1 MVEVV
6 AVVGVLEGVDGVEGL
21 LVPIP
26 LSMLGAR
33 YTGWFT
39 AVEGTLDVV
48 CDDRFWADVWG

>member
-33 YTGWFT
+33 CTVSFT
-39 AVEGTLDVV
+39 LFEGTLDVL
-48 CDDRFWADVWG
+48 

>member
-6 AVVGVLEGVDGVEGL
+6 AVVGVLDGVDGVEGL

-33 YTGWFT
+33 YTGSFT
-39 AVEGTLDVV
+39 AVEGTLDGV
-48 CDDRFWADVWG
+48 